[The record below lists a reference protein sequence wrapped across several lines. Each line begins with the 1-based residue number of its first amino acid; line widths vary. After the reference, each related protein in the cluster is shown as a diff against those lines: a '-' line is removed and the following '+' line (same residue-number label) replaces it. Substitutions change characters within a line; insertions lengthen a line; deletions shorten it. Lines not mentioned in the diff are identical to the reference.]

1 MKTIHLF
8 KYNDV
13 VSLNKPSFYEN
24 YKLSSLNDF
33 MMMSFMNIE
42 VLSEFLIDV
51 PDSFSAYQEPLDKL
65 SKLCGSAKETIEH
78 YFYYPSDDYD
88 VI

>member
-1 MKTIHLF
+1 
-8 KYNDV
+8 
-13 VSLNKPSFYEN
+13 
-24 YKLSSLNDF
+24 

-51 PDSFSAYQEPLDKL
+51 PDNFSAHQEPLDKL

>member
-8 KYNDV
+8 KYNNA
-13 VSLNKPSFYEN
+13 VSLNKPLFYEN
-24 YKLSSLNDF
+24 NKLSTLNDF

-51 PDSFSAYQEPLDKL
+51 PDSFFANQEPLDKL
-65 SKLCGSAKETIEH
+65 SKLFGSAREKIEH
-78 YFYYPSDDYD
+78 YFFYPSDDFD